1 MQFSPTSD
9 GLESAPKAA
18 QRPTSNKDRTGSTS
32 ASTSLASPPPVDPE
46 PAYIA
51 ASAASQI
58 VTSDRQNQT
67 EDWFEERGDEFGQD
81 TAVVSPASLA
91 LVNAFLD
98 QLLFNFLASARSTS
112 ITSLRPAVS
121 EVLKP
126 RLAKDAIHGA
136 DEELH
141 EFLGGGDEEELSAFH
156 NGLALKGAWDL
167 SLIWR
172 RTRLRCM
179 VYTRL
184 GDMEEEDEESFVERE
199 RLEETNEGHHQL
211 FRDFGV
217 VSPAAAIF
225 LTSILEFVGEQALV
239 VAGEAAYTRAEYQR
253 ARTSVDGTPNGSRQ
267 RVIVEE
273 TDMEKIA
280 LNTTLGRLWR
290 SWKNRVRSPSM
301 LSARTT
307 SRDSTRGK
315 GAPTPN
321 NNPTSSHVGVS
332 NVDETAS
339 RPAVVEVMG
348 KPPSSRSPLSDY
360 TNENVADDAAK
371 RSVARNRFQE
381 GRPTVNPDER
391 RPSSMVAYPPRD
403 EKLSLAPPGSTM
415 QRRRSSSVP
424 VFCPLPYVYPSSDA
438 CTAPKETPR
447 TFNNSSQS
455 AHEQGKPLM
464 AASTSDVPSIPA
476 AVATMYDGELHSE
489 EIVQA
494 TNRATKAAQETPGI
508 SKEEF
513 DRQLMEL
520 VREMEPRLTPDSVD
534 RDSQVSSDV
543 VKDQQRGIRRQRR
556 PNGAESSGA
565 LDGDQACSEKPA
577 GQGVKRSTI
586 ENWCGTRDA
595 SPNFYEKVSRV
606 GEEEMMQ
613 GGRSREAS
621 GDTVDNGYGRK
632 WERQAPYFYQGRPAS
647 SKVQEPSIT
656 PGPGKVLPIEDL
668 VPNSAAETVRA
679 QEADNGAPSL
689 TPLRELMEA
698 AHDTSDEASSLAPSQ
713 DASKPDHI
721 ASERFQYADLPRSG
735 SISSRTVSQA
745 KPTSKLSDLG
755 SQFPVVNTG
764 TDRAAVQRVMPSPIS
779 AREPFT
785 PIGRTSISSNRDLR
799 PVQTSSSSTSQ
810 VSQKLKGL
818 VGRDSSDA
826 RRPGTP
832 RRSSE
837 ESGSMASDKRSL
849 STPKAEDAQR
859 SFDQLI
865 KSDETIQYTL
875 TPQNMR
881 EMEVWKRCCN
891 L

>member
-1 MQFSPTSD
+1 MQLSPTSD

-18 QRPTSNKDRTGSTS
+18 QRPIFITDRTGSTS
-32 ASTSLASPPPVDPE
+32 ASTSLASPPPVEPE

-58 VTSDRQNQT
+58 VSRDHQNQI
-67 EDWFEERGDEFGQD
+67 ESWFEERRDTFGQD
-81 TAVVSPASLA
+81 SAVVSPAALA

-98 QLLFNFLASARSTS
+98 QLLFNFLASARSMS
-112 ITSLRPAVS
+112 ITSLRSAVS
-121 EVLKP
+121 QVLKP
-126 RLAKDAIHGA
+126 RLAKDAINGA

-141 EFLGGGDEEELSAFH
+141 EFLGGGDEEELTAFH
-156 NGLALKGAWDL
+156 NGLAPKGAWDL

-199 RLEETNEGHHQL
+199 RLEEIIEGHHQSS
-211 FRDFGV
+211 RDFGI

-225 LTSILEFVGEQALV
+225 LTSILEFVGEQALI
-239 VAGEAAYTRAEYQR
+239 VAGDAAYTRAEHQQ
-253 ARTSVDGTPNGSRQ
+253 ARTVVDGTPNNSRQ

-290 SWKNRVRSPSM
+290 SWKKRVRSPSM
-301 LSARTT
+301 LGAGTT

-315 GAPTPN
+315 GAPNPN
-321 NNPTSSHVGVS
+321 SKPTNSHVSVS
-332 NVDETAS
+332 DVDEIAS
-339 RPAVVEVMG
+339 RAAVVEVIG
-348 KPPSSRSPLSDY
+348 KPPPSRSPLSDY
-360 TNENVADDAAK
+360 TNRNVAGNAAK
-371 RSVARNRFQE
+371 RPVAWNGFQE

-391 RPSSMVAYPPRD
+391 RPTSMVFYPLKDRQLP
-403 EKLSLAPPGSTM
+403 LAPPGSTM

-424 VFCPLPYVYPSSDA
+424 VFYPSPYVYPMSDVF
-438 CTAPKETPR
+438 TASEEAPETV
-447 TFNNSSQS
+447 NNSSQS
-455 AHEQGKPLM
+455 VHEQGKPLP
-464 AASTSDVPSIPA
+464 AAKSSDVPSIPA
-476 AVATMYDGELHSE
+476 AVANMYDDELQPGE
-489 EIVQA
+489 INQN
-494 TNRATKAAQETPGI
+494 TKRAADASQGTPGM

-513 DRQLMEL
+513 ERQMLEL
-520 VREMEPRLTPDSVD
+520 VREMKPRSTPDSVD
-534 RDSQVSSDV
+534 HDGQVSSDFV
-543 VKDQQRGIRRQRR
+543 EEKELENRPQRQLD
-556 PNGAESSGA
+556 GAESSGA
-565 LDGDQACSEKPA
+565 IDGDQARSEKPA

-586 ENWCGTRDA
+586 EHWRGTRDA
-595 SPNFYEKVSRV
+595 SLSSFHEKVSRV

-613 GGRSREAS
+613 GGQSRAAS
-621 GDTVDNGYGRK
+621 GDTVDNGYGPRWK
-632 WERQAPYFYQGRPAS
+632 HHHGRPAS
-647 SKVQEPSIT
+647 RKIQEPST
-656 PGPGKVLPIEDL
+656 TLGLRKVLPIEDP

-721 ASERFQYADLPRSG
+721 TPERFQYADLPRSG
-735 SISSRTVSQA
+735 SFSSRTVSQA
-745 KPTSKLSDLG
+745 KPASKLSDLG
-755 SQFPVVNTG
+755 SQFPAVITG

-779 AREPFT
+779 AREPCA
-785 PIGRTSISSNRDLR
+785 PIGRTSTSSNRDLT
-799 PVQTSSSSTSQ
+799 PVQTSSPSTSQ
-810 VSQKLKGL
+810 VSQKLKGR

-826 RRPGTP
+826 RRPSTP

-837 ESGSMASDKRSL
+837 GSGSMASDKRSL

-881 EMEVWKRCCN
+881 EMEVWKM
-891 L
+891 